1 MYLMAPNKILIFI
14 TLFSLSTQ
22 AQTFTK
28 YWVRLKDKNGSPY
41 SISNPSAYLSA
52 KSIQRRVAQ
61 NITIDLTDIPVN
73 QTYVNQINATGAQVF
88 QRSKWFNAVV
98 VIVSNASQLTAI
110 NSLTCV
116 LGSAPL
122 AMKKITDYRL
132 QIIDSENES
141 QKTAICNTSTKLN
154 NNLESA
160 TKYSTLSTYNSALIN
175 NYNYGPSLTQVSQ
188 IGVDCM
194 HDLGFR
200 GNNMVI
206 GVMDSGFDQVNV
218 NPVFDSLRNEN
229 RIIGTRDFVAGNNS
243 VYEDHSHGAMV
254 LSCIS
259 GNSPS
264 NLIGTAPK
272 SDVWL
277 FRTEDIGSEKIIE
290 EHNWVIAAEFAD
302 SVGVDIV
309 TTSLGYNSFDNSVD
323 NHSYA
328 DLDGKTSVMSKAST
342 MAARKGI
349 FVLNAAG
356 NEGSSAWQKIICPAD
371 ADSICTVGSVDGS
384 GLHSSF
390 SSVGPTADGR
400 IKPDVSTMGGGTY
413 ICAPGYNFFGAN
425 GTSFATPVM
434 AGAVA
439 CLWQANPTKTNMEI
453 LQAIKATASQ
463 SVTPDNNYG
472 WGIPNICAAH
482 QYLASVGLQD
492 YYNDQT
498 ISFYPNPTENKV
510 YFNLE
515 TTPENIEIKNILGQ
529 KINFEYHNLQNNK
542 YVITFDNSIN
552 KGVYSV
558 LIKTK
563 NNLLN
568 GKIIKH

>member
-1 MYLMAPNKILIFI
+1 MALNRILILI
-14 TLFSLSTQ
+14 TLFSFSTQ

-52 KSIQRRVAQ
+52 KSIQRRTTQ
-61 NITIDLTDIPVN
+61 NIAVDLTDIPVN

-88 QRSKWFNAVV
+88 HRSKWFNAVI
-98 VIVSNASQLTAI
+98 VIVLNSTQLTAI

-132 QIIDSENES
+132 QITDCEAEKN
-141 QKTAICNTSTKLN
+141 KTGICNTSTKPSNNQQPETNSNILN
-154 NNLESA
+154 VS
-160 TKYSTLSTYNSALIN
+160 
-175 NYNYGPSLTQVSQ
+175 YNYGPSLSQVSQ

-200 GNNMVI
+200 GDNMII

-229 RIIGTRDFVAGNNS
+229 RIKGTRDFVVGNSS
-243 VYEDHSHGAMV
+243 VYEDHSHGANV

-259 GNSPS
+259 GNSPG

-272 SDVWL
+272 AKVWL
-277 FRTEDIGSEKIIE
+277 LRSEDIGSEKIIE

-302 SVGVDIV
+302 SVGIDIA
-309 TTSLGYNSFDNSVD
+309 TTSLGYNSFDNPSD

-328 DLDGKTSVMSKAST
+328 DLDGKTSIMSKAST
-342 MAARKGI
+342 MASRKGI

-356 NEGSSAWQKIICPAD
+356 NEGNNAWNYILCPAD
-371 ADSICTVGSVDGS
+371 ADSICTVGSVDAS
-384 GLHSSF
+384 GVHSSF

-413 ICAPGYNFFGAN
+413 ICAPGYNFFGGN
-425 GTSFATPVM
+425 GTSFATPIM

-439 CLWQANPTKTNMEI
+439 CLWQAHPTKTNMQL

-463 SVTPDNNYG
+463 SVTPDNDYG
-472 WGIPNICAAH
+472 WGIPNLCAAH
-482 QYLASVGLQD
+482 NYLTITGLQE
-492 YYNDQT
+492 NT
-498 ISFYPNPTENKV
+498 LANPVISLYPNPTEDKI

-515 TTPENIEIKNILGQ
+515 TAPESIEIKNILGQ
-529 KINFEYHNLQNNK
+529 PINFEYQKTQNNK
-542 YVITFDNSIN
+542 YVITFESGTNR
-552 KGVYSV
+552 GMYSV
-558 LIKTK
+558 TVKTK
-563 NNLLN
+563 NNLFN
-568 GKIIKH
+568 GKFIKQ